1 MDTTGLMSVH
11 TLFVREHNRIAT
23 FFGENTEWKEERIYQ
38 ETRRIVGAELQFIT
52 YNEFLPLLLSPKTVG
67 QCFNL
72 CFLFLLSFFFLLLTD
87 FISVTSLH
95 FVDQRQQPRSA
106 ERKTVFQWLQP
117 WCQCPSVSSLLCGGL
132 PIWPQ
137 FGSRGV
143 STF

>member
-23 FFGENTEWKEERIYQ
+23 FFDKNTGWEAEQIYQ

-67 QCFNL
+67 FV
-72 CFLFLLSFFFLLLTD
+72 FVVVFFLLLTD
-87 FISVTSLH
+87 FISVTFLH

-117 WCQCPSVSSLLCGGL
+117 WCQCPNVSSLLCGGL

>member
-23 FFGENTEWKEERIYQ
+23 FFDKNTGWEAEQIYQ

-52 YNEFLPLLLSPKTVG
+52 YNEFLPLLLSPKKVG
-67 QCFNL
+67 FV
-72 CFLFLLSFFFLLLTD
+72 FVVVFFLLLTD
-87 FISVTSLH
+87 FISVTFLH

>member
-23 FFGENTEWKEERIYQ
+23 FFDKNTGWEAEQIYQ

-67 QCFNL
+67 FV
-72 CFLFLLSFFFLLLTD
+72 FVVVFFLLLTD
-87 FISVTSLH
+87 FISVH

>member
-23 FFGENTEWKEERIYQ
+23 FFDKNTGWEAEQIYQ

-67 QCFNL
+67 FV
-72 CFLFLLSFFFLLLTD
+72 FVVVFFLLLTD
-87 FISVTSLH
+87 FISVTFLH

-137 FGSRGV
+137 FGS
-143 STF
+143 

>member
-23 FFGENTEWKEERIYQ
+23 FFDKNTGWEAEQIYQ

-67 QCFNL
+67 FV
-72 CFLFLLSFFFLLLTD
+72 FVVVFFLLLTD
-87 FISVTSLH
+87 FISVTFLH

>member
-23 FFGENTEWKEERIYQ
+23 FFDKNTGWEAEQIYQ

-67 QCFNL
+67 FV
-72 CFLFLLSFFFLLLTD
+72 FVVVFFLLLTD
-87 FISVTSLH
+87 FISVTFLH

-132 PIWPQ
+132 PIWPR

>member
-23 FFGENTEWKEERIYQ
+23 FFDKNTGWEAEQIYQ

-67 QCFNL
+67 FV
-72 CFLFLLSFFFLLLTD
+72 FVVVFFLLLTD
-87 FISVTSLH
+87 FISVTFLH

-143 STF
+143 FTF

>member
-23 FFGENTEWKEERIYQ
+23 FFDKNTGWEAEQIYQ

-67 QCFNL
+67 FV
-72 CFLFLLSFFFLLLTD
+72 FVVVFFLLLTD

>member
-23 FFGENTEWKEERIYQ
+23 FFGENSEWKEERIYQ

-67 QCFNL
+67 FV
-72 CFLFLLSFFFLLLTD
+72 FVVVFFLLLTD
-87 FISVTSLH
+87 FISVTFLH

>member
-23 FFGENTEWKEERIYQ
+23 FFDKNTGWEAEQIYQ

-67 QCFNL
+67 FI
-72 CFLFLLSFFFLLLTD
+72 FVVVFFLLLTD
-87 FISVTSLH
+87 FISVTFLH